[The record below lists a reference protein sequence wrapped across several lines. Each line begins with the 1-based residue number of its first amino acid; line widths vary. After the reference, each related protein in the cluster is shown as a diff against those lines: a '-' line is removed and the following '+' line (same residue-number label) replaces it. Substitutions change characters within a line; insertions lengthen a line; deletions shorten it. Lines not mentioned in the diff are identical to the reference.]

1 MVVIVLESVAALK
14 PHGARN
20 DAAVFTEESVLQ
32 EEKSA
37 SLERD
42 VIIS

>member
-1 MVVIVLESVAALK
+1 MVVIVLESVAALN
-14 PHGARN
+14 PHGART
-20 DAAVFTEESVLQ
+20 DAAAFTEESVLQ

>member
-1 MVVIVLESVAALK
+1 MVVIVLESVAAFK

-20 DAAVFTEESVLQ
+20 DAAALTEESVLQ
-32 EEKSA
+32 EGKSA

-42 VIIS
+42 VVIS